1 MDESLAITLTEFPQ
15 FAKLPKDLMRKL
27 INEYFDSLSVL
38 RCFRVCKLLQSLVP
52 SEGLEFLQIRVV
64 KQIAIEKQLEYME
77 MLLASHCKIC
87 GKKLEIGSM
96 TNHMKTHKKEV
107 EQGNIV
113 QFAKSILN
121 MNELCKLC
129 DAPGPCGGPH
139 SFKGCPLR
147 IVKCDYYY
155 LIDKN
160 PWAEF
165 ACPKIKGYAKQM
177 NGHSCS
183 FRCKS
188 CKELFPLF
196 EVKTNNSESYG
207 HHLENCEYKTETIK
221 Y

>member
-1 MDESLAITLTEFPQ
+1 MDESLVITIIEFPQ
-15 FAKLPKDLMRKL
+15 FLKLPKDLIRKL
-27 INEYFDSLSVL
+27 INEYFDPLSVL
-38 RCFRVCKLLQSLVP
+38 RCFRVCKLLQSLI
-52 SEGLEFLQIRVV
+52 SNKGLEFLQIKVV
-64 KQIAIEKQLEYME
+64 KQIALQKQLEYMD
-77 MLLASHCKIC
+77 MLLACHCKIC
-87 GKKLEIGSM
+87 GKKVEIESM
-96 TNHMKTHKKEV
+96 TNHMKEHEKEV

-121 MNELCKLC
+121 MDELCKLC
-129 DAPGPCGGPH
+129 DAPGPYGGPH

-147 IVKCDYYY
+147 IIKCDYYY

-183 FRCKS
+183 FKCKS

-196 EVKTNNSESYG
+196 EVKNSKNELNAR
-207 HHLENCEYKTETIK
+207 HLKDCIYKTETIK